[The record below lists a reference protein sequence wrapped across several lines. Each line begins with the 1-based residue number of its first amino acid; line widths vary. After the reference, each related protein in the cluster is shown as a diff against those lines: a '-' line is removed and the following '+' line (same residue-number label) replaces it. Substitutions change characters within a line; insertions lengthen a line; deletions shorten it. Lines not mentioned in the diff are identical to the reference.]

1 MALEA
6 KLSWTQTADGKKII
20 FRDDTNWVEE
30 SIDPADYTRTVG
42 VYSGKDATGTL
53 FQEIIFTDSEPI
65 VEFDLDE
72 DKYISGKLTL
82 NNEVDEPL
90 VDVINFGA
98 TVNEYNSLANI
109 LLRNNCGCDKVQDQN
124 TRFGFIYLKMA
135 EKAVIMGN
143 SGAFNRFID
152 LSKVWLAN

>member
-30 SIDPADYTRTVG
+30 SIDPSTYTRTVG
-42 VYSGKDATGTL
+42 VYTGKDSTGTL
-53 FQEIIFTDSEPI
+53 LQTLIFTGAELT
-65 VEFDLDE
+65 VEFNLDE
-72 DKYISGKLTL
+72 DKYLSGKLTL
-82 NNEVDEPL
+82 DNGVDEPL
-90 VDVINFGA
+90 LDIINFGT
-98 TVNEYNSLANI
+98 TVNEYNSLSNI
-109 LLRNNCGCDKVQDQN
+109 LLRNNCGCDKGQDQS

-135 EKAVIMGN
+135 EKSVIMGN

-152 LSKVWLAN
+152 LSKTWLQN